1 MFLSKIVERFA
12 RDERGVT
19 SIEYAVIGV
28 AISALV
34 VAVFADNG
42 ELNTA
47 LTTAL
52 STITTNIGTAGAT
65 N

>member
-1 MFLSKIVERFA
+1 MFLSKIAKRFG

-34 VAVFADNG
+34 VAVFSNSGTLKTTLDK
-42 ELNTA
+42 A
-47 LTTAL
+47 LTNIAANIE
-52 STITTNIGTAGAT
+52 SANKTN
-65 N
+65 